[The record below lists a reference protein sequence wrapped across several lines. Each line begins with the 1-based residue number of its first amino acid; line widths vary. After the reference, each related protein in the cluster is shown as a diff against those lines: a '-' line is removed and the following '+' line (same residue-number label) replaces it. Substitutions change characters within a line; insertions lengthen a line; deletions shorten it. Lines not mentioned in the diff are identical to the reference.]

1 MIQTSFLISTL
12 VLFFTVYLRL
22 GGPGRIAAFGGWLVG
37 VGAGVLAWQLGHGYV
52 WIIEMLLAAID
63 PSAVAFTSLVA
74 VGLLFVVMRTA
85 AEWGTGFFTWLIDW
99 GHTQE
104 THWRVRRAL
113 AKANTATK

>member
-1 MIQTSFLISTL
+1 MIFYILLTIL
-12 VLFFTVYLRL
+12 LFVYLLR
-22 GGPGRIAAFGGWLVG
+22 GGSQRIAAFGGWLVG
-37 VGAGVLAWQLGHGYV
+37 VGAGVLAWQLSHGYV

-74 VGLLFVVMRTA
+74 VGLLFVIMRTA
-85 AEWGTGFFTWLIDW
+85 AEWGTGFFTWLIGW

-113 AKANTATK
+113 ARANTATE